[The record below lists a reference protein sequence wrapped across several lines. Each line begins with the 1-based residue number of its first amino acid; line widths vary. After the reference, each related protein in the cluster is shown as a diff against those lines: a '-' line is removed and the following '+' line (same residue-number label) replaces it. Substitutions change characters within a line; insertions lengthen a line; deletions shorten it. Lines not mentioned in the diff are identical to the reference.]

1 MYGGRHLDFVT
12 SQCSHTIK
20 LGGVF
25 WGTENDKC
33 FPVLKTEV
41 NLLGKTK
48 ELAYKA
54 LVRPIVGYACCVWD
68 PHTTGNTNKLEK
80 IQRRAARFVLNR
92 HRNTSS
98 VSDMLDQLQWVPLQD
113 RRRSIRLTMLY
124 KIKHG
129 LACVRCD
136 ALKPLTD
143 SNRRRRRV
151 HSQQYQHFNSRTD
164 YRLYSFFPRTVR
176 DWNTLPEATVQS
188 SSLATFV
195 SKVSSSA

>member
-1 MYGGRHLDFVT
+1 MTRLNIRLLSEKANRT
-12 SQCSHTIK
+12 
-20 LGGVF
+20 LGF
-25 WGTENDKC
+25 LRRNLK
-33 FPVLKTEV
+33 VLSS
-41 NLLGKTK
+41 KTK
-48 ELAYKA
+48 ELAYKT
-54 LVRPIVGYACCVWD
+54 LVRPIVEYACCVWD

-151 HSQQYQHFNSRTD
+151 HSQQFRHFNCRTD